1 MAMEKAKSYVVDWQ
15 VDEGSKVWKG
25 LAAATPLCSS
35 PVCNIFFP
43 FKCEFLDEKA
53 KKWPV
58 LASLELR
65 FGRRALNIW
74 MIENISASLRRT
86 SSWSSYM
93 FSYM

>member
-1 MAMEKAKSYVVDWQ
+1 MEKAKSYVVDWQ

-53 KKWPV
+53 KK
-58 LASLELR
+58 
-65 FGRRALNIW
+65 
-74 MIENISASLRRT
+74 
-86 SSWSSYM
+86 
-93 FSYM
+93 